1 MLSFPDRPLVRMA
14 VVAQPARGRTQTVLA
29 SGLDSRRARSGKTRR
44 DSGRSENLFALPCD
58 AGLCCPIH
66 VSMKRTHHCAQ
77 LSQTDLGATV
87 SLLGWVDTIR
97 DQGGIIFVDLRD
109 RKGVTQIKLEPHDNV
124 QLADQLKHLKTESV
138 IGITGEVVGR
148 PAGTENKSLPTGHI
162 EVVAS
167 SLEIY
172 NISETPPF
180 PLDDIG
186 GDKVNED
193 LRLTYRYLDLRRPK
207 MRKNLQVRHKAAKS
221 IRDYFDS
228 QEFIEVET
236 PALFKSTPEGAREY
250 LVPSRIHAG
259 QFYALSQSPQQFKQI
274 LMVAGVEKYFQIA
287 RCFRD
292 EDLRSDRQMEFTQVD
307 VEASF
312 VTREDIYALFEG
324 MLKKLWKDILG
335 ADIPTPFRRMPF
347 HEAMN
352 RFGVDKPDVRFGL
365 ELVDFSETFRNS
377 AFKVFQSTVAGG
389 GVIKAVNAKGL
400 ADLTQ
405 GELKSLEEI
414 AKSLGAKGLAFIKVE
429 GGEWKS
435 PIVKFFSEAEKA
447 ALSEQLGITEGDMV
461 FFAAAPWEKACAI
474 LGRLRLE
481 AAQLL
486 VKRGKLTI
494 RHDDWQFL
502 WVIDFPLM
510 SHDEAEN
517 RYVATHHPFTAP
529 VPEDAA
535 LLDSNPKAVRGQ
547 HYDVVL
553 NGMELG
559 GGSIRIHQPALQKK
573 VFEDVLK
580 IPADVVESRFGYM
593 LKAFTY
599 GAPPH
604 GGIAFGLDRMCA
616 LLCGTTSIR
625 DVIAF
630 PKTQKGQCLMTQS
643 PTPVTER
650 QLKELHLNVV
660 MPE

>member
-1 MLSFPDRPLVRMA
+1 LE
-14 VVAQPARGRTQTVLA
+14 
-29 SGLDSRRARSGKTRR
+29 SGANYAPT
-44 DSGRSENLFALPCD
+44 EFLFALTGG
-58 AGLCCPIH
+58 ATLSCPTY
-66 VSMKRTHHCAQ
+66 VSMKRTHNCAQ
-77 LSQTDLGATV
+77 LSIPDLDATV

-109 RKGVTQIKLEPHDNV
+109 RRGITQIKLEPHDNA
-124 QLADQLKHLKTESV
+124 QLGEQIKHLKPESV
-138 IGITGEVVGR
+138 IGITGKVVRR
-148 PAGTENKSLPTGHI
+148 PAGTENKNLPTGEV

-167 SLEIY
+167 ELEIH
-172 NISETPPF
+172 NISDTPPF
-180 PLDDIG
+180 PLDDVG

-207 MRKNLQVRHKAAKS
+207 MRRNLQVRHRAAKS

-292 EDLRSDRQMEFTQVD
+292 EDLRADRQMEFTQVD

-324 MLKKLWKDILG
+324 MLKKLWKDVRG
-335 ADIPTPFRRMPF
+335 EDIPTPFPRMAYVD
-347 HEAMN
+347 AMN
-352 RFGVDKPDVRFGL
+352 RYGVDKPDVRFAL
-365 ELVDFSETFRNS
+365 ELVDLSDTFAKS
-377 AFKVFQSTVAGG
+377 AFKVFQATVAGG

-405 GELKSLEEI
+405 GELKTLEEI

-435 PIVKFFSEAEKA
+435 PIVKFFSDAEKA
-447 ALSEQLGITEGDMV
+447 ELTAKLKMEEGDIV

-486 VKRGKLTI
+486 VKRGKLAI
-494 RHDDWQFL
+494 RHEDWKFL

-529 VPEDAA
+529 VPEDTPF
-535 LLDSNPKAVRGQ
+535 LDSNPKVVRGQ

-630 PKTQKGQCLMTQS
+630 PKTQKGQDLMAQS
-643 PTPVTER
+643 PTPVTPR
-650 QLKELHLNVV
+650 QLKELHIAIVQ
-660 MPE
+660 PE

>member
-1 MLSFPDRPLVRMA
+1 MRWAVAVR
-14 VVAQPARGRTQTVLA
+14 
-29 SGLDSRRARSGKTRR
+29 
-44 DSGRSENLFALPCD
+44 
-58 AGLCCPIH
+58 CP
-66 VSMKRTHHCAQ
+66 VRLTFSMHRTHHCAQ
-77 LSQTDLGATV
+77 ITTADLGATV
-87 SLLGWVDTIR
+87 SLIGWVDTIR
-97 DQGGIIFVDLRD
+97 DQGGIIFLDLRD
-109 RKGVTQIKLEPHDNV
+109 RKGVTQIQLEPKDNAK
-124 QLADQLKHLKTESV
+124 LGEQLKQLKPESV
-138 IGITGEVVGR
+138 IGITGKVVPR
-148 PAGTENKSLPTGHI
+148 PAGTENAALPTGQV
-162 EVVAS
+162 EVNAE
-167 SLEIY
+167 SLEIH

-180 PLDDIG
+180 PLDDAG

-207 MRKNLQVRHKAAKS
+207 MRKNLQVRHRATKS

-250 LVPSRIHAG
+250 LVPSRIHPG

-292 EDLRSDRQMEFTQVD
+292 EDLRADRQMEFTQVD

-324 MLKKLWKDILG
+324 MLKKVWKDVLG
-335 ADIPTPFRRMPF
+335 TDIPTPFPRMAF
-347 HEAMN
+347 HDAMN
-352 RFGVDKPDVRFGL
+352 RYGVDKPDVRFGL
-365 ELVDFSETFRNS
+365 ELVDLSETFRHS
-377 AFKVFQSTVAGG
+377 AFKVFHSTVAHG
-389 GVIKAVNAKGL
+389 GVIKALNGKGL

-405 GELKSLEEI
+405 GELKNLEEI

-435 PIVKFFSEAEKA
+435 PIVKFFSDAEKA
-447 ALSEQLGITEGDMV
+447 ALTEKLGIAEGDIV

-486 VKRGKLTI
+486 VKRGKLAI
-494 RHDDWQFL
+494 RPDDWKFL

-510 SHDEAEN
+510 THDEAEN

-529 VPEDAA
+529 VPEDAQY
-535 LLDSNPKAVRGQ
+535 LDSDPKKVRGQ

-553 NGMELG
+553 NGTELG

-604 GGIAFGLDRMCA
+604 GGIAFGLDRVVA

-630 PKTQKGQCLMTQS
+630 PKTQKGQDLMAQS
-643 PTPVTER
+643 PTPVTAR
-650 QLKELHLNVV
+650 QLKDLHITTV

>member
-1 MLSFPDRPLVRMA
+1 
-14 VVAQPARGRTQTVLA
+14 
-29 SGLDSRRARSGKTRR
+29 
-44 DSGRSENLFALPCD
+44 
-58 AGLCCPIH
+58 
-66 VSMKRTHHCAQ
+66 
-77 LSQTDLGATV
+77 
-87 SLLGWVDTIR
+87 
-97 DQGGIIFVDLRD
+97 
-109 RKGVTQIKLEPHDNV
+109 
-124 QLADQLKHLKTESV
+124 
-138 IGITGEVVGR
+138 
-148 PAGTENKSLPTGHI
+148 
-162 EVVAS
+162 
-167 SLEIY
+167 
-172 NISETPPF
+172 
-180 PLDDIG
+180 
-186 GDKVNED
+186 
-193 LRLTYRYLDLRRPK
+193 

-312 VTREDIYALFEG
+312 IDREGIYALFEG
-324 MLKKLWKDILG
+324 MLKKLWKDVLG
-335 ADIPTPFRRMPF
+335 HDLPTPFPRMAYVD
-347 HEAMN
+347 AMN
-352 RFGVDKPDVRFGL
+352 RFGVDKPDVRFGM
-365 ELVDFSETFRNS
+365 ELVDFTELFKTS
-377 AFKVFQSTVAGG
+377 AFKVFASTATGG
-389 GVIKAVNAKGL
+389 GAIKAINAKGL

-405 GELKSLEEI
+405 GEIKTLEEI

-435 PIVKFFSEAEKA
+435 PIVKFFSDEEKA
-447 ALSEQLGITEGDMV
+447 ALTAQLGLGEGDML

-474 LGRLRLE
+474 LGRIRLE
-481 AAQLL
+481 AAALL
-486 VKRGKLTI
+486 QKRGKLTI
-494 RHDDWQFL
+494 RPDDWQFL
-502 WVIDFPLM
+502 WVVDFPLM

-529 VPEDAA
+529 VPEDAVY
-535 LLDSNPKAVRGQ
+535 LDTDPKKVRGQ

-559 GGSIRIHQPALQKK
+559 GGSIRIHNPAMQKK
-573 VFEDVLK
+573 IFEDVLK

-604 GGIAFGLDRMCA
+604 GGIAFGLDRMVA

-630 PKTQKGQCLMTQS
+630 PKTQKAQDLMTQS
-643 PTPVTER
+643 PTPVTDK
-650 QLKELHLNVV
+650 QLKDLHIKIV
-660 MPE
+660 EEAK

>member
-1 MLSFPDRPLVRMA
+1 
-14 VVAQPARGRTQTVLA
+14 
-29 SGLDSRRARSGKTRR
+29 
-44 DSGRSENLFALPCD
+44 
-58 AGLCCPIH
+58 
-66 VSMKRTHHCAQ
+66 MKRTHHCAQ
-77 LSQTDLGATV
+77 LSKSDLGTIV

-109 RKGVTQIKLEPHDNV
+109 RKGVTQVKLEAQDNSA
-124 QLADQLKHLKTESV
+124 LAGQLKHLKPESV
-138 IGITGEVVGR
+138 IGITGKVVAR
-148 PAGTENKSLPTGHI
+148 PAGTENPGLATGGI

-167 SLEIY
+167 ELEIH
-172 NISETPPF
+172 NLADTPPF
-180 PLDDIG
+180 PLDDAG

-193 LRLTYRYLDLRRPK
+193 LRLTYRYMDLRRPK
-207 MRKNLQVRHKAAKS
+207 MRRNLEVRHRATKS

-250 LVPSRIHAG
+250 LVPSRIHPG
-259 QFYALSQSPQQFKQI
+259 QFYALSQSPQQFNQI

-292 EDLRSDRQMEFTQVD
+292 EDLRADRQMEFTQVD

-324 MLKKLWKDILG
+324 MLVKVWKDVLG
-335 ADIPTPFRRMPF
+335 VEIPRPFPRMAF
-347 HEAMN
+347 KDAMN
-352 RFGVDKPDVRFGL
+352 RYGVDKPDVRFGL
-365 ELVDFSETFRNS
+365 ELVDLSETFRDS
-377 AFKVFQSTVAGG
+377 SFKVFQAAVAGG
-389 GVIKAVNAKGL
+389 GAVKALNAKGL
-400 ADLTQ
+400 ADVTQ
-405 GELKSLEEI
+405 GELKNLEDV

-447 ALSEQLGITEGDMV
+447 ELARRLDMADGDIV

-486 VKRGKLTI
+486 VKRGKMTL
-494 RHDDWQFL
+494 RADDWKFL
-502 WVIDFPLM
+502 WVVDFPLM
-510 SHDEAEN
+510 SYDEEEK

-529 VPEDAA
+529 VAEDAA
-535 LLDSNPKAVRGQ
+535 LLESDPKAVRGQ

-559 GGSIRIHQPALQKK
+559 GGSIRIHQPTLQKK

-593 LKAFTY
+593 LKAFTF

-604 GGIAFGLDRMCA
+604 GGIAFGLDRMVA

-630 PKTQKGQCLMTQS
+630 PKTQKGQDLMAQS
-643 PTPVTER
+643 PTPVTAR
-650 QLKELHLNVV
+650 QLKDLHIATVL
-660 MPE
+660 PE